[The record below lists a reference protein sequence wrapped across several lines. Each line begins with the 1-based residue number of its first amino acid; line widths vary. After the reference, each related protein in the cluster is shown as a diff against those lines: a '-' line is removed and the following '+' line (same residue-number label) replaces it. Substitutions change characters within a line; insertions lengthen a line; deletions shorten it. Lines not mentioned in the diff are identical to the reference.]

1 MAHTEDALQEVLNHF
16 YIVSAHI
23 KSDTPQGKYQVKEEK
38 FTSLCYAGQLPG
50 YTMSYNSNGLVYS
63 INTLFAR
70 DLRSGKMR
78 MYSYIRL
85 HFITYF

>member
-23 KSDTPQGKYQVKEEK
+23 VSDSPQVREEK

-50 YTMSYNSNGLVYS
+50 YTMSYNSSGLAYS
-63 INTLFAR
+63 INTLFAKN
-70 DLRSGKMR
+70 LVAGKTR
-78 MYSYIRL
+78 KSSIPIKSL
-85 HFITYF
+85 LTKV